1 MSHVIE
7 GLAVKLQELPPRG
20 DFTGPAQLVT
30 LVDDDAGEV
39 FALMATDEAAATLAG
54 RELPCRVR
62 TERARHDMPDLVRA
76 HPELAAA
83 VVELQEALDDLLSTS
98 KPSPWRVAVR

>member
-62 TERARHDMPDLVRA
+62 AELRVSAQDLAYLTNGTRRGKAYRLRVVRLTLTEEGGKR
-76 HPELAAA
+76 
-83 VVELQEALDDLLSTS
+83 
-98 KPSPWRVAVR
+98 